1 MIVLLFSLF
10 QWRISYFIPFN
21 RSKLRSNPETIWFT
35 LSVYLIH
42 YKVLSI
48 KFMIFSFTVSFD
60 SVCSTSSPL
69 TRPKSTLLTFL
80 SYTVIITPQPMSL
93 QPLCPFSS
101 NHVLTL
107 FNSKPFTDYPF
118 SLRFKKKKKKS
129 LSHAYMVPQGLVSAM
144 VTSSSWGLLYLVQV
158 RLHRAPPPP
167 SPVSALSDLIRVS
180 GTHSA
185 ATAPNCYLKCT
196 SSVHPSG
203 RCQLKHCFLGK
214 RFSYLQDKARTL
226 SYIVF

>member
-118 SLRFKKKKKKS
+118 SLRFKKKKKKKS
-129 LSHAYMVPQGLVSAM
+129 FTCLHGSAGSGLRHGYIFVLRLALPRSGETAP
-144 VTSSSWGLLYLVQV
+144 SSSPSKPSQCPFWSDSCVWNSFCCHSSQLLLKMH
-158 RLHRAPPPP
+158 LFCPPF
-167 SPVSALSDLIRVS
+167 R
-180 GTHSA
+180 
-185 ATAPNCYLKCT
+185 
-196 SSVHPSG
+196 
-203 RCQLKHCFLGK
+203 
-214 RFSYLQDKARTL
+214 
-226 SYIVF
+226 